1 MGTRIYQHIQNLF
14 FSTSLGAVE
23 KDAVVLPRQD
33 ASDGIREVGVPVDAL
48 N

>member
-1 MGTRIYQHIQNLF
+1 MGTGIYQHIQNLF
-14 FSTSLGAVE
+14 FSPSLGAVE

-33 ASDGIREVGVPVDAL
+33 ASDGIREVSVPVDAL